1 MKKAARISSAEG
13 ASGPQ
18 DGGASPPAAPT
29 AGTGKKKVVLPE
41 TTEAFPWPSN
51 HEIKKESNPFTDR
64 DWRMWLYAWMGL
76 LVRVTIVLGA
86 IFTVYQYLSA
96 REQNRVQRTL
106 ELVELWER
114 SEYQDAQTALRQRLA
129 ALNQKYASLL
139 GSNPSAKELD
149 VYYSRIGIEAMSE
162 SGGAMPLTEFSAH
175 FDRVVYFLN
184 RVAFCVEGSLCAE
197 DIADAYF
204 RDYAASFWQYFA
216 GYIERQRKAGAAS
229 FARPIESYVGRD

>member
-18 DGGASPPAAPT
+18 DAGAAPPASPT
-29 AGTGKKKVVLPE
+29 AGAGKKKVVLPE

-51 HEIKKESNPFTDR
+51 HEIKKESNSFTDR

-129 ALNQKYASLL
+129 ALNQKYANLL

-184 RVAFCVEGSLCAE
+184 RVAFCVVGNLCAE

>member
-1 MKKAARISSAEG
+1 MKKAARISSAGG
-13 ASGPQ
+13 ASGPK
-18 DGGASPPAAPT
+18 DGAASPPAAPT

-129 ALNQKYASLL
+129 ALNQKYANLL

-184 RVAFCVEGSLCAE
+184 RVAFCVEGNLCAE